1 MPRIVAGLWKMLILL
16 TLLLAFSVLVKLTFK
31 IEACTFAWCV
41 CFQHISHR
49 SLVKEPNLPLLSHK
63 DTPRFPQ
70 PHTHTKRSKCLQRKA
85 WFQVRSSFSPPIVPG
100 YRPCLA
106 YQVVL
111 SHYSNKHTGTR
122 TCSEF
127 SWHIFSKNLLDKI
140 LEKSNIDLHLSTEK

>member
-1 MPRIVAGLWKMLILL
+1 MCQQRISHRMKRIIFLGCGQAGDLC
-16 TLLLAFSVLVKLTFK
+16 FCRFGS
-31 IEACTFAWCV
+31 
-41 CFQHISHR
+41 FQHISHR
-49 SLVKEPNLPLLSHK
+49 ILVKEPNLPLLSHK

-85 WFQVRSSFSPPIVPG
+85 WFQVRSSFSTPIVPG